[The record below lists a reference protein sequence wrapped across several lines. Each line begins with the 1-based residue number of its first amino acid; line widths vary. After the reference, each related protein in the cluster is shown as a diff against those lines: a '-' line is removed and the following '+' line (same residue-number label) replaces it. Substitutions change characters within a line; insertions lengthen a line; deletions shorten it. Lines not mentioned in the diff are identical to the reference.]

1 METNEIATIGY
12 TAGMLGF
19 AVLSA
24 LFLGRWKG
32 GPYSR
37 ALSLAS
43 AASAIWGCV
52 LTLQSLGYLSMGAF
66 VVLTEW
72 ARSGLWIAALFMV
85 LRTLD
90 SRRTAEGIAKR
101 FGLPAIIVALVLL
114 VMYSSSHLG
123 SLALSLI
130 VSGGIVM
137 ALVLIGLL
145 EQIYRNLPSDST
157 SSLKYVCVA
166 LLVVSAYDIV
176 FFVRAITGGTIEAD
190 PWAARAATSMLCSLC
205 HWRCPA
211 NGLR

>member
-12 TAGMLGF
+12 MAGMLGF

-24 LFLGRWKG
+24 LFLGRWKS

-37 ALSLAS
+37 YLGLAS
-43 AASAIWGCV
+43 GASAIWGCV
-52 LTLQSLGYLSMGAF
+52 LTLQSLGYVTMGAL

-72 ARSGLWIAALFMV
+72 LRSILWISALFMV
-85 LRTLD
+85 LRKLD
-90 SRRTAEGIAKR
+90 SRRLAEGFLRR
-101 FGLPAIIVALVLL
+101 FGLPVIALLL
-114 VMYSSSHLG
+114 LFLVIYSSSHLG

-137 ALVLIGLL
+137 ALLLISLL

-190 PWAARAATSMLCSLC
+190 PWAAR
-205 HWRCPA
+205 
-211 NGLR
+211 G